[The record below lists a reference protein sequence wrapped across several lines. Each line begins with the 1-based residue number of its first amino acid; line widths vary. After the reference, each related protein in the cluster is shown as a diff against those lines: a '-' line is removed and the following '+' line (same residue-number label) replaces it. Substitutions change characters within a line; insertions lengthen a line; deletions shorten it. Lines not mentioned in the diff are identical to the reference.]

1 MSQFAQC
8 KGIIELLM
16 SQREEMEVQ
25 EFLNTRCWVQL
36 MEIRWEV
43 PVGLLGPIVTLDHL
57 ISFSRC
63 WCSKFLAEVLS

>member
-8 KGIIELLM
+8 KGIILLLR

-25 EFLNTRCWVQL
+25 EFLSTRCWIQL

-43 PVGLLGPIVTLDHL
+43 PVGLLGSAGTLDQL
-57 ISFSRC
+57 ILFPRC
-63 WCSKFLAEVLS
+63 QCSKI

>member
-8 KGIIELLM
+8 KGIIVLLK

-25 EFLNTRCWVQL
+25 EFLNMRCLVQL

-43 PVGLLGPIVTLDHL
+43 PEGLLGPTGTLDHL
-57 ISFSRC
+57 VLFSG
-63 WCSKFLAEVLS
+63 WQCSRI

>member
-8 KGIIELLM
+8 KGIILLLR

-25 EFLNTRCWVQL
+25 EFLSTRCWIQL

-43 PVGLLGPIVTLDHL
+43 PVGLLGPAGTLDQL
-57 ISFSRC
+57 ILFPRC
-63 WCSKFLAEVLS
+63 QCNKI